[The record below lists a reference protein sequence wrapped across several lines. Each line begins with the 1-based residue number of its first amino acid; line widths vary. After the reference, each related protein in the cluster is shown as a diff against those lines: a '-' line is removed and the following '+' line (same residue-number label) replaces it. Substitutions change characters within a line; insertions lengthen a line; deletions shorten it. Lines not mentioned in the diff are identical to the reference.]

1 MSWMQTE
8 TGLWDFA
15 SPDPEAVDWPAIARG
30 LARIARYNGRTVR
43 RMSVAEH
50 CVLIAQH
57 LEAEHGPRVALA
69 GLLHDAGEAFY
80 GDMIWPVQA
89 ALKDRSPHALQAL
102 KEVQAPTDAAIASAA
117 GLHAF
122 ELRLPQVK
130 EADLRI
136 LLDERE
142 ALFDD
147 PPPRSWGAIEDM
159 EPLGVEIHCWDEEEA
174 AGRWLAAFDALHLV
188 LQGW

>member
-1 MSWMQTE
+1 MQTE
-8 TGLWDFA
+8 TGAWDLE
-15 SPDPEAVDWPAIARG
+15 SPDPDAVDWTSVARG

-50 CVLIAQH
+50 CVLIADH
-57 LEAEHGPRVALA
+57 LQAEHGPRVALA

-89 ALKDRSPHALQAL
+89 ALKARSPHALQAL
-102 KEVQAPTDAAIASAA
+102 KELQALTDAAIASAA

-122 ELRLPQVK
+122 DLRLPQVK

-136 LLDERE
+136 LLDERA

-147 PPPRSWGAIEDM
+147 PPTRSWGAIEDM
-159 EPLGVEIHCWDEEEA
+159 EPLGVEIACWDEDEA
-174 AGRWLAAFDALHLV
+174 ADWWLGSFLRLRAILGDR
-188 LQGW
+188 